1 MGKKNNIL
9 ILFIILL
16 SSFLSAS
23 GEFTGWGDTILRHVA
38 DSNVIYVFN
47 LPISKHVIM
56 LLISAVTTLILSLLA
71 TKKYR
76 QNINAKPEGLSQIFE
91 ILLEFI
97 NKEIVIPNIGEKD
110 SRTWTPVAMTF
121 FVFILTCNLL
131 GLIPFFDAIGVFG
144 QMSMPDSRFFQLM
157 GGGGSTPTGNFSV
170 TVALA
175 IITFFAIIIAGV
187 KKHGFIG
194 HWKNMVPSD
203 VPKPVL
209 IILIPIEIIGMVV
222 KPFALTMRLG
232 ANMTAGHI
240 GMVAIFA
247 LPIILGNGIQ
257 DGQSYTHLIS
267 HGGNPEPLSYITG
280 FFAGLVAVILNT
292 GIYALELIVSLVQAY
307 VFTLLSCVFIGMAIH
322 ADH

>member
-1 MGKKNNIL
+1 MITNKFFIL
-9 ILFIILL
+9 IVLVVSSLFG
-16 SSFLSAS
+16 SS
-23 GEFTGWGDTILRHVA
+23 GEFTSWGETILHHVA
-38 DSNVIYVFN
+38 DSKAILVLGI
-47 LPISKHVIM
+47 PISKHVIM
-56 LLISAVTTLILSLLA
+56 LLLSAIITMIMSIVA
-71 TKKYR
+71 TKHYR
-76 QNINAKPEGLSQIFE
+76 QNIHSKPRGLSQIFE
-91 ILLEFI
+91 ILMDFI
-97 NKEIVIPNIGEKD
+97 NNEIVIPNIGKEHVK
-110 SRTWTPVAMTF
+110 TWTPVAMTF

-131 GLIPFFDAIGVFG
+131 GLVPFFEFIKW
-144 QMSMPDSRFFQLM
+144 
-157 GGGGSTPTGNFSV
+157 GGGGGATATGNFSV

-187 KKHGFIG
+187 KKHGFMQ
-194 HWKNMVPSD
+194 HWKNMVPES

-209 IILIPIEIIGMVV
+209 LILIPIEIIGMFV

-247 LPIILGNGIQ
+247 LPIILG
-257 DGQSYTHLIS
+257 
-267 HGGNPEPLSYITG
+267 GGVSDPTNLNYATG
-280 FFAGLVAVILNT
+280 FFAGFVAVLLNT